1 MPVVAVLRMRR
12 PQPARYERVSRTVVA
27 QREFTGARP
36 ILQKQ
41 DEDDTRQHRL
51 DPEPA
56 PMPLKETHA
65 PRDADPRQI
74 DYNDSI
80 RSTYFSNDEL
90 RACGS
95 NLALNG
101 ASTLPAYFPFDF
113 RARHRENENEIF
125 RVYKVTAR
133 DVEAGASIT
142 PAAEWLLDN
151 HYIVEEAIQEVRRDF
166 PRRFY
171 RQLPTIDVAGTTIP
185 RTMALAWLY
194 VAHTHGT
201 VSRESLTAMVEGFQ
215 EHGTFKI
222 GELWALPSLLRFVLI
237 ENLRRIAIRV
247 DRSRGMR
254 RKANDIAD
262 QVIRLKDTDKVT
274 ALLKEIEPLS
284 ADNTFVAQL
293 LYRLRDGSQT
303 SGLVINWL
311 EERLEARG
319 SDVED
324 ALLAEQNRLSSGNAT
339 MSNIIRSLREIDD
352 NDWAVWFESVSKL
365 DEALRQGSDYT
376 ALDFGS
382 RNKYRNTIERLARR
396 SGHTELEVTELAMA
410 MVQEGSETP
419 REDGSLRA
427 ANVGEYLVG
436 KKRRILEA
444 KIGYRPSIVQL
455 IIRASRKLDWLAIA
469 GPNILLTIL
478 AMILVYTF
486 VSPMDIPNGA
496 KLIMLLLFALP
507 ASEGAMGLFNTL
519 VTFFVTPSRLVGY
532 EFLDGI
538 PEDARTLVVVP
549 CLISKRDHVD
559 ELVRNLE
566 VHYLANP
573 RGEVYYA
580 LVSDWADSQ
589 VEETAADLEVLE
601 YAKGEIA
608 TLAARYAHDGRTRF
622 YLLHRRRL
630 YNESEGAWMGW
641 ERKRG
646 KLHELNLLLRGDKDT
661 SFLAGANTVPEN
673 VQYVM
678 TLDSDTRLMRDAV
691 TKLVGKLYHPIN
703 RPVVDPVTQKVLAGY
718 SILQPRVTPSLTT
731 GSEASAFQRIFSANR
746 GIDPYVFTVSD
757 VYQDIAGEGTFTGKG
772 LYHVDAFEAAI
783 KGKIEENAVLSHDLL
798 EGSLSRCALVTDVEL
813 VEDFPIRYEVETSR
827 QHRWARGD
835 WQLLPYIFNPNNGL
849 SMLGRWKMYDNLRRS
864 LIPVAWLVA
873 SVMGWYY
880 MEPTQALI
888 WQFVLIFSLFVA
900 PTLSLLS
907 SIMPR
912 RSDIVARA
920 HLHAV
925 FSEIQSANAQ
935 VALRIVFI
943 AHSAAMMADA
953 IVRSLYRT
961 FVSGKLMLEW
971 RTAAQVQSSAADST
985 IWDYYRSMWT
995 APALA
1000 LVSLALAAISDT
1012 GLPFIGI
1019 PFAAL
1024 WIASPAIAWFVS
1036 QSAETEDQLV
1046 VPQEVIDEFRKI
1058 ARRTWRYFEQ
1068 FVTADQNFLP
1078 PDNFQETPHPVLA
1091 ERTSPTNIGVYLLSV
1106 MSARDFGWIG
1116 FEETIRR
1123 LEETVATIDRMQK
1136 FRGHLFNWYKTDT
1149 LEPMEPKYISAVDSG
1164 NLAGH
1169 LIAVSSM
1176 CREWAEAPSAHVQG
1190 SLDGIG
1196 DVAAI
1201 LMEKLAE
1208 LPDDRKTVR
1217 PLRKLLDERITGFE
1231 NALQAVKREHEF
1243 ASIRVINLAV
1253 LARDM
1258 HKLTVNLDH
1267 EVKSAKSAEVSNWA
1281 ALLVNTCEAHIADGV
1296 FDLTAIEGL
1305 RQRLIVLRDRTRD
1318 LAFTMDFGF
1327 LFRKERRLL
1336 SIGYRVNTG
1345 ELDEA
1350 CYDLLASEARLTS
1363 LFAIAK
1369 GDLPTEHW
1377 YKLGRP
1383 VVPVGARGAL
1393 VSWSGSMFEYLMPPL
1408 VMQERQG
1415 GILNQTN
1422 NLVVKEQMN
1431 HGRRLGTPWGISEA
1445 AFNARDHELTY
1456 QYTNFGVPTLG
1467 LKRGLGQ
1474 NAVIAPYASILASMY
1489 DPKAALANL
1498 ERLRAVGALGVYGFH
1513 DAVDYTPTRVP
1524 EGQTCAVVRN
1534 YYAHHHGMSI
1544 AAVANVVFEGRLR
1557 EWFHADPVIEAAEL
1571 LLQEK
1576 APRDVPIMNAKRE
1589 PESLGKGQEDL
1600 LRPEVRTIAEPLQKD
1615 RETVFLSNGHY
1626 SVMLTATGSGY
1637 SRWNGQTVVR
1647 WKPDPT
1653 EDRWGTFLFLRDTT
1667 TGEWWSATAEP
1678 RRAAGETT
1686 TTRFG
1691 DDKAEFIKI
1700 VGDITSEVECIVA
1713 TEHDAEGRRLT
1724 LLNGSS
1730 EDRFIEVTSYAEP
1743 VLTTDDTDS
1752 AHPLFAKMF
1761 LRTEIDPK
1769 GDVIRVGRNKRSPGE
1784 PDMEVAHLVADNS
1797 GGERRTEA
1805 ETDRRRFIGVGRTL
1819 AEAQVFDDGASLS
1832 GTDGY
1837 TLDPVMALRR
1847 VIRVPA
1853 NKKVSVIF
1861 WTIAAPNREGID
1873 RAVERYRH
1881 PDSFNHEQIHAWTR
1895 SQVQLR
1901 HVGITSQ
1908 EAASFQMLGRYLAYP
1923 DMQLRADSATV
1934 QAGLGP
1940 QSALWPL
1947 SISGD
1952 FPIFTVR
1959 INDDVDMNIAREAL
1973 KAQEYLRARGVTA
1986 DLVIV
1991 NERAASYAQDMQ
2003 HALDA
2008 MCENLRLRG
2017 TPDGARQHIFAVRRD
2032 IMEPQ
2037 TWSALLSASRAVF
2050 HARNGTL
2057 SDQISRAGSLFS
2069 SLKAKSKVTL
2079 PLLAAMPKDEVGA
2092 EISGEGLDF
2101 WNGYGGFSGDGR
2113 EYITRLHGGEAT
2125 PQPWINVIS
2134 NETFGFHVAAEGA
2147 AFTWSRNS
2155 RDFQLTSWTND
2166 PVGNRPGE
2174 AIFIR
2179 DMESGAVVTPYGS
2192 LSRRGSTVFETRH
2205 GLGYSVFESR
2215 QEDLALEVT
2224 QTVHRTLPVK
2234 TISLKLRNDAAGDR
2248 SLKVYGYLEWV
2259 LGNNRSKTA
2268 PFVLTR
2274 RDDETGALLATN
2286 PYSID
2291 YSGRTSFFVASETA
2305 NGFTASRREFLGRSG
2320 SIYAPNAVLSG
2331 SALSGATEADGDPCA
2346 ALAVDVT
2353 LKAGE
2358 TREITFLVGDGDTD
2372 EQARDILAQALKA
2385 SVETMLDEAKAY
2397 WAEFT
2402 GVLTV
2407 DTPDKAFNAMVNA
2420 WLPYQS
2426 LGCRILARTAF
2437 YQASGAFGFRDQL
2450 QDTLAFL
2457 VHRPELARAQ
2467 ILNAAARQFPEG
2479 DVLHWWLPGNGAG
2492 VRTLISDDVVWLGH
2506 AVQYYCKV
2514 TGTKDIL
2521 DEQIAFIEGPAL
2533 TEGQH
2538 DNFFQP
2544 TVSERRA
2551 SLYEHCAIALDLAI
2565 RRTGENGLPL
2575 ILGGDWNDGMNRV
2588 GIEGRGTSVWLG
2600 WFLATTLRSFIGIA
2614 RERGENAHAEA
2625 WEKHLASLKAAL
2637 ESAGWDGSYY
2647 RRGYYDDGTP
2657 LGTAGA
2663 DECRIDSIAQ
2673 SWSVLSAEGD
2683 RERSRQ
2689 AMDAVLSELAD
2700 SDHQII
2706 RLFTPP
2712 LSGTAQDPGYIKGY
2726 PPGVRENGGQYTHAA
2741 TWVVLALAAQ
2751 GRADDAWR
2759 AFEMLNP
2766 VNHAKDREAADLY
2779 RVEPYVVA
2787 ADIYGEGA
2795 LAGRGGW
2802 TWYTGSAAWLY
2813 RAAVEGILGIRKRG
2827 DELIVAP
2834 VLPQGWNGFSA
2845 KLRAGGKVHEISVSR
2860 AADGTAVV
2868 RVDNEAVTQDPQQ
2881 GSMF

>member
-1 MPVVAVLRMRR
+1 MNFQNTPST
-12 PQPARYERVSRTVVA
+12 PP
-27 QREFTGARP
+27 REAEIKP
-36 ILQKQ
+36 
-41 DEDDTRQHRL
+41 
-51 DPEPA
+51 
-56 PMPLKETHA
+56 
-65 PRDADPRQI
+65 I

-80 RSTYFSNDEL
+80 RSTYFTIDEL
-90 RACGS
+90 HECGAA
-95 NLALNG
+95 LARDG
-101 ASTLPAYFPFDF
+101 VSTLPGFFPFEF
-113 RARHRENENEIF
+113 RPRHRENENEIF
-125 RVYKVTAR
+125 RVYRITAA

-151 HYIVEEAIQEVRRDF
+151 HYLVEESIQEVRRDF
-166 PRRFY
+166 PRKFY
-171 RQLPTIDVAGTTIP
+171 RQLPTLPVAGTTIP

-194 VAHTHGT
+194 IAHTHST
-201 VSRESLTAMVEGFQ
+201 VSRESLTAMVAGFQ
-215 EHGTFKI
+215 DHETFKI
-222 GELWALPSLLRFVLI
+222 GELWALPSIVRFVLI

-247 DRSRGMR
+247 DRSRNMR
-254 RKANDIAD
+254 SKANDVAD
-262 QVIRLKDTDKVT
+262 QIVRLGEPEKFKSVL
-274 ALLKEIEPLS
+274 AEAEPLC

-303 SGLVINWL
+303 SGYVITWL
-311 EERLEARG
+311 EEQLEKRG
-319 SDVED
+319 SDVEE
-324 ALLAEQNRLSSGNAT
+324 ALVAEQSRLSSGNAT

-365 DEALRQGSDYT
+365 DDALRDGSDYSS
-376 ALDFGS
+376 LDFGS

-396 SGHTELEVTELAMA
+396 SGYSELEVTHIALD
-410 MVQEGSETP
+410 MVKDQERVDAGATDVLHEP
-419 REDGSLRA
+419 
-427 ANVGEYLVG
+427 NVGGFLVG
-436 KKRRILEA
+436 KQRRLLEA
-444 KIGYRPSIVQL
+444 KIGYRPSLLQT
-455 IIRASRKLDWLAIA
+455 IIRLGRQLDWLAIA
-469 GPNILLTIL
+469 GPNILLTVF
-478 AMILVYTF
+478 AMIAVYFF
-486 VSPMDIPNGA
+486 VSPMEMPTGA

-507 ASEGAMGLFNTL
+507 ASEGAAGLFNTL
-519 VTFFVTPSRLVGY
+519 VTLLVTPSRLVGY

-538 PEDARTLVVVP
+538 PQDARTLVVVP

-573 RGEVYYA
+573 KGEIYFA
-580 LVSDWADSQ
+580 LVSDWVDSKD
-589 VEETAADLEVLE
+589 EETATDLDVLD
-601 YAKGEIA
+601 YAKHEIE
-608 TLAARYAHDGRTRF
+608 TLSARYAHDGRTRF

-630 YNESEGAWMGW
+630 YNEAEGVWMGW

-646 KLHELNLLLRGDKDT
+646 KLHELNLLLRGDSDT

-703 RPVVDPVTQKVLAGY
+703 RPVVDPVTQKVTAGY
-718 SILQPRVTPSLTT
+718 GILQPRVTPSLTT
-731 GSEASAFQRIFSANR
+731 GSDASMFQRIFSVNR

-772 LYHVDAFEAAI
+772 LYHVDAFEAAL
-783 KGKIEENAVLSHDLL
+783 KGKVEENAVLSHDLL
-798 EGSLSRCALVTDVEL
+798 EGSLAHCALVSDVEL
-813 VEDFPIRYEVETSR
+813 VEDFPIRYEVEMSR

-835 WQLLPYIFNPNNGL
+835 WQLLPYIFNLSNGV

-864 LIPVAWLVA
+864 LIPVAWLIA

-900 PTLSLLS
+900 PTMSLIS
-907 SIMPR
+907 GVMPR
-912 RSDIVARA
+912 RNDIVARA

-925 FSEIQSANAQ
+925 LSEIQAANAQ
-935 VALRIVFI
+935 VVLRIVFI

-953 IVRSLYRT
+953 IVRSIYRT

-971 RTAAQVQSSAADST
+971 RTAAQVQSSASGS
-985 IWDYYRSMWT
+985 IWDYYRSMWIV
-995 APALA
+995 PVLSAL
-1000 LVSLALAAISDT
+1000 SLALAAISDT

-1019 PFAAL
+1019 PFAVVWAL
-1024 WIASPAIAWFVS
+1024 SPVIAWFVS

-1046 VPQEVIDEFRKI
+1046 VPENVVEELRKI
-1058 ARRTWRYFEQ
+1058 ARRTWLYFEQ
-1068 FVTADQNFLP
+1068 FVTAEQHFLP
-1078 PDNFQETPHPVLA
+1078 PDNFQEIPHPILA

-1123 LEETVATIDRMQK
+1123 LEETVATIDGMPK
-1136 FRGHLFNWYKTDT
+1136 FRGHLYNWYKTDT
-1149 LEPMEPKYISAVDSG
+1149 LETMEPKYVSAVDSG

-1176 CREWAEAPSAHVQG
+1176 CRDWAEAPSAHVQG
-1190 SLDGIG
+1190 NLDGIG
-1196 DVAAI
+1196 DVASI
-1201 LMEKLAE
+1201 LSEVLAE

-1217 PLRKLLDERITGFE
+1217 PLRRLMEERIAGFQ
-1231 NALQAVKREHEF
+1231 NALAAVKREHEF

-1253 LARDM
+1253 LARDI

-1267 EVKSAKSAEVSNWA
+1267 EVKSAQSGEVTKWA
-1281 ALLVNTCEAHIADGV
+1281 TMLVNTCESHIADSV
-1296 FDLTAIEGL
+1296 FDLGAIEAL
-1305 RQRLIVLRDRTRD
+1305 RQRLIVVRDRARD
-1318 LAFTMDFGF
+1318 IAFTMDFSF
-1327 LFRKERRLL
+1327 LFRPERRLL
-1336 SIGYRVNTG
+1336 SIGYRVNAN

-1383 VVPVGARGAL
+1383 IVPIGARGAL

-1422 NLVVKEQMN
+1422 NLIVQEQMN

-1489 DPKAALANL
+1489 DPKAAIANL
-1498 ERLRAVGALGVYGFH
+1498 ERLRSLGALGVYGFH
-1513 DAVDYTPTRVP
+1513 DAVDFTPTRVP
-1524 EGQTCAVVRN
+1524 EGKTCAVVRN

-1544 AAVANVVFEGRLR
+1544 AAVANVVFNGRLR

-1576 APRDVPIMNAKRE
+1576 APRDIPIINTKKE

-1600 LRPEVRTIAEPLQKD
+1600 LRPEVRVITNPLAED

-1626 SVMLTATGSGY
+1626 AVMLTATGSGY
-1637 SRWNGQTVVR
+1637 SRWNGQTVAR
-1647 WKPDPT
+1647 WKADPT
-1653 EDRWGTFLFLRDTT
+1653 EDRSGTFIFLRDTT
-1667 TGEWWSATAEP
+1667 TGDWWSATAEP
-1678 RRAAGETT
+1678 RRAEGEKT

-1691 DDKAEFIKI
+1691 DDKAEFIKT
-1700 VGDITSEVECIVA
+1700 VGDLTSEVECIVA
-1713 TEHDAEGRRLT
+1713 TEHDAEGRRVI
-1724 LLNGSS
+1724 LLNTGT

-1761 LRTEIDPK
+1761 LRTEVDPK
-1769 GDVIRVGRNKRSPGE
+1769 GDVIRVTRNKRSPGE
-1784 PDMEVAHLVADNS
+1784 PDMQVAHLIVDNAAS
-1797 GGERRTEA
+1797 TRHTEA
-1805 ETDRRRFIGVGRTL
+1805 ETDRRRFIGPGRTL
-1819 AEAQVFDDGASLS
+1819 AEAQAFDADAKLS

-1837 TLDPVMALRR
+1837 TLDPIVSLRR
-1847 VIRVPA
+1847 VVRVPA
-1853 NKKVSVIF
+1853 GKKVSVIF
-1861 WTIAAPNREGID
+1861 WTIAAPGREEID
-1873 RAVERYRH
+1873 KAVDRYRH
-1881 PDSFNHEQIHAWTR
+1881 PDSFNHELIHAWTR
-1895 SQVQLR
+1895 SQVQMR
-1901 HVGITSQ
+1901 HVGVTSQ
-1908 EAASFQMLGRYLAYP
+1908 EAASFQMLGRYLIYP
-1923 DMQLRADSATV
+1923 DMQLRADTATV
-1934 QAGLGP
+1934 QAGLAP

-1952 FPIFTVR
+1952 FPIFAVR
-1959 INDDVDMNIAREAL
+1959 INDDIDLGIAREAL
-1973 KAQEYLRARGVTA
+1973 KAQEYLRSRGVTA
-1986 DLVIV
+1986 DLVII

-2003 HALDA
+2003 HTLDA
-2008 MCENLRLRG
+2008 MAENLRLRG
-2017 TPDGARQHIFAVRRD
+2017 LSDGPRQHIFAVRRD

-2050 HARNGTL
+2050 HARNGKI
-2057 SDQISRAGSLFS
+2057 SDQISRAENLLTKPSTKKETSAG
-2069 SLKAKSKVTL
+2069 
-2079 PLLAAMPKDEVGA
+2079 PLLAVIGEDSSVASV
-2092 EISGEGLDF
+2092 EINGDGLDF
-2101 WNGYGGFSGDGR
+2101 WNGYGGFSADGR
-2113 EYITRLHGGEAT
+2113 EYVTRLRGGEAT

-2134 NETFGFHVAAEGA
+2134 NEAFGFHVAAEGA
-2147 AFTWSRNS
+2147 AFTWGRNS
-2155 RDFQLTSWTND
+2155 RDYQLTSWTND
-2166 PVGNRPGE
+2166 PVINRPGE

-2179 DMESGAVVTPYGS
+2179 DMDSGAVLSPYAA
-2192 LSRRGSTVFETRH
+2192 LSRRKSVLFETRH
-2205 GLGYSVFESR
+2205 GLGYSVFRSV
-2215 QEDLALEVT
+2215 QDNLEIEVS
-2224 QTVHRTLPVK
+2224 QTVHRTAPVK
-2234 TISLKLRNDAAGDR
+2234 YLRLRLNNTSGETR
-2248 SLKVYGYLEWV
+2248 SLKVYGYAEWV
-2259 LGNNRSKTA
+2259 LGNNRAKTA
-2268 PFVLTR
+2268 PFILSHH
-2274 RDDETGALLATN
+2274 DEASGAVLATN

-2291 YSGRTSFFVASETA
+2291 YSGRTAFLAASEIPT
-2305 NGFTASRREFLGRSG
+2305 GFTSSRREFLGRAG
-2320 SIYAPNAVLSG
+2320 SIYAPQAVLEVTT
-2331 SALSGATEADGDPCA
+2331 LSGAVEADGDPCA
-2346 ALAVDVT
+2346 AIVLDVT
-2353 LKAGE
+2353 LEAGSS
-2358 TREITFLVGDGDTD
+2358 RELTFYIGDSDNA
-2372 EQARDILAQALKA
+2372 EQALEHLAEARKSTFETVLAA
-2385 SVETMLDEAKAY
+2385 SNSY
-2397 WAEFT
+2397 WQDFT
-2402 GVLTV
+2402 GILQVE
-2407 DTPDKAFNAMVNA
+2407 TPDKAFNNMVNA

-2426 LGCRILARTAF
+2426 LGCRILARSAF

-2450 QDTLAFL
+2450 QDTLAFI

-2467 ILNAAARQFPEG
+2467 ILNAAARQFVEG
-2479 DVLHWWLPGNGAG
+2479 DVLHWWLPGNGSG

-2506 AVQYYCKV
+2506 AVQHYCSV

-2521 DEQIAFIEGPAL
+2521 DEQIAFIEGAAL
-2533 TEGQH
+2533 EPGQH

-2551 SLYEHCAIALDLAI
+2551 SLYEHCAVALDLAI
-2565 RRTGENGLPL
+2565 ARKGENGLPL

-2600 WFLATTLRSFIGIA
+2600 WFLAATLRSFLVIA
-2614 RERGENAHAEA
+2614 RERGDTKRVPVWEA
-2625 WEKHLASLKAAL
+2625 HLASLKRAL
-2637 ESAGWDGSYY
+2637 ETAGWDGGHY

-2657 LGTAGA
+2657 LGSANSN
-2663 DECRIDSIAQ
+2663 ECRIDSIAQ
-2673 SWSVLSAEGD
+2673 SWSVLSGEGD
-2683 RERSRQ
+2683 TDRSAQ

-2700 SDHQII
+2700 ADHQII

-2712 LSGTAQDPGYIKGY
+2712 LSGTAQDPGYIKAY

-2751 GRADDAWR
+2751 NRPDDAWR

-2766 VNHAKDREAADLY
+2766 VNHSKDRESADHY

-2787 ADIYGEGA
+2787 ADIYGDGD
-2795 LAGRGGW
+2795 LTGRGGW

-2813 RAAVEGILGIRKRG
+2813 RAAVEGILGIRRQGEK
-2827 DELIVAP
+2827 LIIRP
-2834 VLPQGWNGFSA
+2834 VLPKDWDGFSA
-2845 KLRAGGKVHEISVSR
+2845 TLTIDGKAHVISVTKDAES
-2860 AADGTAVV
+2860 GEPIVSINKT
-2868 RVDNEAVTQDPQQ
+2868 VTKNAHE
-2881 GSMF
+2881 GVLV